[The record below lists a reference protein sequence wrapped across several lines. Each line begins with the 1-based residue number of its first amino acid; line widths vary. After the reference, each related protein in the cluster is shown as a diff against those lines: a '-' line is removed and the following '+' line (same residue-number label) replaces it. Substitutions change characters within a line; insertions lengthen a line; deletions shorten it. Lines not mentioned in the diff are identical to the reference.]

1 MDKKIAI
8 LGSGAN
14 GTAIGVDLIR
24 AGLDVTLIDQWPA
37 HVEALR
43 ANGAVINLP
52 GETITQAVDAY
63 HLCDVAT
70 FTKPFDVVLMLF
82 KAYDTAWAARLIE
95 PYLAEGGLLVGV
107 QNGMSYAAMVEAVG
121 VKRAMGCV
129 IEVASELH
137 EPGIIKRSSPID
149 GGSWFAVGSADP
161 ATAGREQEVA
171 EILGHAGVVE
181 ISDDI
186 LGAKWMKLVSNA
198 MTLATTALVG
208 LPIDEAVELPGMRDL
223 MLKAGAEALA
233 AGDVRGH
240 PVKPIFGLKPEDME
254 NTNQLLELLHE
265 KLMSFTRPDT
275 RTTVLMDHMKGRQS
289 ETNDVNGLVAETLTQ
304 SGKMAPAN
312 AAIVTI
318 TEQIKRGEIEPDPSN
333 LALIRELVAI

>member
-14 GTAIGVDLIR
+14 GTVIGVDLIR

-52 GETITQAVDAY
+52 DETITQGVDAY

-70 FTKPFDVVLMLF
+70 FTEPFDVVLMLF
-82 KAYDTAWAARLIE
+82 KAYDTRWAAQLIE
-95 PYLAEGGLLVGV
+95 PYLAEDGIIVGV
-107 QNGMSYAAMVEAVG
+107 QNGMSYEILVDVVG
-121 VKRAMGCV
+121 VERAMGCV

-186 LGAKWMKLVSNA
+186 LAAKWMKLVSNA

-233 AGDVRGH
+233 AGELRGH
-240 PVKPIFGLKPEDME
+240 PLKPIFGLKPEDME

-275 RTTVLMDHMKGRQS
+275 RTTVLMDHLKNRQS
-289 ETNDVNGLVAETLTQ
+289 ETNDVNGAVLETL
-304 SGKMAPAN
+304 SARGHSAPAN
-312 AAIVTI
+312 AAIMDVTARI
-318 TEQIKRGEIEPDPSN
+318 RRREIEPTPEN
-333 LALIRELVAI
+333 LDLIRELVAI

>member
-1 MDKKIAI
+1 MSKKIAI

-43 ANGAVINLP
+43 ANGARIELP
-52 GETITQAVDAY
+52 DETIEQAVDAY

-70 FTKPFDVVLMLF
+70 FTEPFDIVLMLF
-82 KAYDTAWAARLIE
+82 KAYDTPWTARLIE
-95 PYLAEGGLLVGV
+95 PCLAEDGILVGV
-107 QNGMSYAAMVEAVG
+107 QNGMSYAAIAEAVG
-121 VKRAMGCV
+121 AERAMACV

-137 EPGIIKRSSPID
+137 EPGIIKRSSPRD
-149 GGSWFAVGSADP
+149 GGSWFAIGSAHP
-161 ATAGREQEVA
+161 ATAGREPEIAEV
-171 EILGHAGVVE
+171 LGHAGVVE

-186 LGAKWMKLVSNA
+186 LAAKWMKLVSNA

-233 AGDVRGH
+233 AGEFRGH
-240 PVKPIFGLKPEDME
+240 PITPIFGLKPEDMQ
-254 NTNQLLELLHE
+254 NTNQLLELLHD
-265 KLMSFTRPDT
+265 KLMSFTRPNT
-275 RTTVLMDHMKGRQS
+275 LTTVLMDHLKGRQS
-289 ETNDVNGLVAETLTQ
+289 ETGDVNGAVVETLA
-304 SGKMAPAN
+304 GRANAAPAN
-312 AAIVTI
+312 TAIVEI
-318 TEQIKRGEIEPDPSN
+318 TERIRRGELLPNPGN
-333 LALIRELVAI
+333 LDLIREMVAT

>member
-14 GTAIGVDLIR
+14 GTVIGVDLIR
-24 AGLDVTLIDQWPA
+24 AGLDVKLIDQWPA

-43 ANGAVINLP
+43 ANGAVVNLP
-52 GETITQAVDAY
+52 NETITQAVDAY

-70 FTKPFDVVLMLF
+70 FTEPFDVVLMLF
-82 KAYDTAWAARLIE
+82 KAYDTRWAAQLIE
-95 PYLAEGGLLVGV
+95 PYLAEDGIIVGV
-107 QNGMSYAAMVEAVG
+107 QNGMSYETLVDVVG
-121 VKRAMGCV
+121 VERAMACV

-137 EPGIIKRSSPID
+137 DPGIIKRSSPRD

-161 ATAGREQEVA
+161 ATTGREAEIA

-186 LGAKWMKLVSNA
+186 LASKWMKLVSNT
-198 MTLATTALVG
+198 MTLATTALTG
-208 LPIDEAVELPGMRDL
+208 LPIDEAERLPGMREI

-233 AGDVRGH
+233 AGELRGH
-240 PVKPIFGLKPEDME
+240 AIKPIYGLKAEDME

-265 KLMSFTRPDT
+265 KLLSFTPPDT
-275 RTTVLMDHMKGRQS
+275 RTTVLMDHMKGRQC
-289 ETNDVNGLVAETLTQ
+289 ETNDVNGAVFETL
-304 SGKMAPAN
+304 SARGRSAPAN
-312 AAIVTI
+312 AAIIEVTDRI
-318 TEQIKRGEIEPDPSN
+318 RRGEIEPSPEN
-333 LALIRELVAI
+333 LDLIRELVAT